1 MNLANYIP
9 HKQNAIGWKSYIKQE
24 GSMVKTYEPMNCREL
39 GHKDHNSAILFLERE
54 GYRYLENV
62 KEDLPPDAENMQLM
76 TE

>member
-1 MNLANYIP
+1 
-9 HKQNAIGWKSYIKQE
+9 
-24 GSMVKTYEPMNCREL
+24 MVKTYEPMNCREL